1 MEAMLLE
8 DAIREEKQR
17 IAELD
22 KALLEHRIEIN
33 VEELSNS
40 TCKIKQQQ
48 GSKCDTDKLN
58 SRTKN
63 STMPS

>member
-1 MEAMLLE
+1 MLLE

-22 KALLEHRIEIN
+22 KALLEHGIEIN

-40 TCKIKQQQ
+40 TSKIKQQQ
-48 GSKCDTDKLN
+48 RSKCDTDKLN
-58 SRTKN
+58 SRTKD